1 MTRINLLPPE
11 IKEKA
16 AKPNLLPL
24 LVIPVLGALAVVI
37 LLWLLFHGQIS
48 GKQDEL
54 NRAQEEA
61 QKISQQVDKP
71 LQKYE
76 SQRSELQKYQ
86 NLFNKCNAGRVA
98 WASMLNDLALYVPEG
113 LTTASNPR
121 APAIWLISLSIDATV
136 LETAG
141 GAPVMSSRGSSS
153 SGAPIQIEGYAAPA
167 WLCIQTWLP
176 RASDFRAHG
185 FLDAYPYYYYF
196 RGQPKVAEFFT
207 RLHNMEEWSNLWIES
222 SVQEAISVDRLQ
234 TTVDDQGNVTSE
246 VVQYQDWAIHFV
258 INGFWNPEQA
268 IWANRVKASQA
279 GSTGASTAGGATTGG
294 GSQ

>member
-11 IKEKA
+11 VKEKVS
-16 AKPNLLPL
+16 KPNLLPL
-24 LVIPVLGALAVVI
+24 LVLPVLGALAVVI
-37 LLWLLFHGQIS
+37 LLWLLFHGQVS
-48 GKQDEL
+48 GKKEEY
-54 NRAQEEA
+54 NRAQEEV
-61 QKISQQVDKP
+61 QRISQQVDKP

-76 SQRSELQKYQ
+76 SQRAELQKYQ

-121 APAIWLISLSIDATV
+121 APAIWLIGLNIDATA
-136 LETAG
+136 LEAAA
-141 GAPVMSSRGSSS
+141 GAPVMSSKGSSS
-153 SGAPIQIEGYAAPA
+153 SGAPIRIEGYAAPA

-207 RLHNMEEWSNLWIES
+207 RLHNMEEWSNLWIDS
-222 SVQEAISVDRLQ
+222 STQEPINVDRLQ
-234 TTVDDQGNVTSE
+234 TTVDAQGNVTSE
-246 VVQYQDWAIHFV
+246 KVQYQDWAVHFV
-258 INGFWNPEQA
+258 ISAFWNPDQA
-268 IWANRVKASQA
+268 IWANRVKAGQTGS
-279 GSTGASTAGGATTGG
+279 GSTGGTGGATTGG
-294 GSQ
+294 GIK